1 MCSTFGLCI
10 LNGTCK
16 GDLHGRYTYVTGL
29 GCSVIDYFIASEE
42 LYYELLPVSELTVA
56 ERIESSHLP
65 VEFVINTRQKNALGA
80 TNNNN
85 NGKIIIE
92 LYGKMRKSSPFYK
105 LLNQPSYKNK

>member
-10 LNGTCK
+10 LNSTCK

-42 LYYELLPVSELTVA
+42 LYYELLPISELTVA
-56 ERIESSHLP
+56 ERTESSHLP
-65 VEFVINTRQKNALGA
+65 VELVINTRQKNALGA

-85 NGKIIIE
+85 GFKKKNCMEKWENRVLSTSCYI
-92 LYGKMRKSSPFYK
+92 SPDTRT
-105 LLNQPSYKNK
+105 NK

>member
-1 MCSTFGLCI
+1 MCSTSGFCI

-65 VEFVINTRQKNALGA
+65 VELVINTRQKKRLGC
-80 TNNNN
+80 N
-85 NGKIIIE
+85 KQQQ
-92 LYGKMRKSSPFYK
+92 RKNY
-105 LLNQPSYKNK
+105 